1 MHRNVRIQRSAGL
14 LSEVAGISRK
24 EPHADTAKE
33 RTFRL
38 KNSKGL
44 RRQRKNFPVE
54 ISSTSMF
61 VRSASRPMPKPCG
74 RGRRKRVVMILK
86 RKHGSERQSWSS
98 NWIP

>member
-1 MHRNVRIQRSAGL
+1 MHCNVRIQRSAGL

-54 ISSTSMF
+54 IFEHLHVCPECLQAYAKAVRTRAKKKSGDDPEEKTRFRTSEL
-61 VRSASRPMPKPCG
+61 
-74 RGRRKRVVMILK
+74 IL
-86 RKHGSERQSWSS
+86 ELDT
-98 NWIP
+98 